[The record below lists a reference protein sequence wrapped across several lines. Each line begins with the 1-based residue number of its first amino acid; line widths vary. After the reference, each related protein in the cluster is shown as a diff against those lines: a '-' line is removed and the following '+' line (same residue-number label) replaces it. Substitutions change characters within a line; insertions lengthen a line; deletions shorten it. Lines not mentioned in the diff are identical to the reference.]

1 MALAK
6 QDDLKEFENLIL
18 EAVKAESSAFIWD
31 ITGDEVVRVP
41 VELKNFNSYKKK
53 INFSLDHRAKYYLKD
68 LIKGPGLLKFYIP
81 NQQLLFV
88 SKIDLYRGTQLEVCY
103 PDMFK
108 KHDRRRDNRV
118 EPLIPVFFKCDGLK
132 KECFDLSHGGFS
144 FVLNNMEY
152 RKVKYK
158 IENEKDCTIEFP
170 FKKVKV
176 KAKVV
181 NIANVKPFQVDRF
194 PYGAKRISFQIT
206 EGDFFKESV
215 TKLAKG
221 MKKLLIDLL

>member
-1 MALAK
+1 MLK
-6 QDDLKEFENLIL
+6 QKKDETREFETLIL

-31 ITGDEVVRVP
+31 ICGDEVIRVP

-53 INFSLDHRAKYYLKD
+53 INFTLDHRAKYYLKD

-81 NQQLLFV
+81 NQHLLFV

-108 KHDRRRDNRV
+108 KHDRRRDDRV
-118 EPLIPVFFKCDGLK
+118 EPLIPVFFKSDGLK
-132 KECFDLSHGGFS
+132 KECYDLSHGGFS
-144 FVLNNMEY
+144 FVMNNMEY

-158 IENEKDCTIEFP
+158 IDKELECQIEFP

-176 KAKVV
+176 AVKVV
-181 NIANVKPFQVDRF
+181 NVANIKLFQLDRF
-194 PYGAKRISFQIT
+194 PYGAKRVSFQII